1 MEKNVG
7 KKDAIVRLVLA
18 AIFVGLGVYLLSV
31 NSTISI
37 GLFVFSFMLLM
48 TSLVG
53 RCGLY
58 KVFGINTCPIDKR

>member
-1 MEKNVG
+1 MSKNVG
-7 KKDAIVRLVLA
+7 KTDAIVRIVLSLILVV
-18 AIFVGLGVYLLSV
+18 VGIVLWSNTQTVSV
-31 NSTISI
+31 
-37 GLFVFSFMLLM
+37 GLFVFSFMLLA